1 VRIELGPLPSSSALL
16 WIAYARTAL
25 AEMLASRQPDLARI
39 DPAALEMLEAVLD
52 DWDLSATQTTD
63 LLWQV
68 DLPEK
73 ALHRLA
79 DAWSLLV
86 QQLAEQEKRRG
97 YEIAPPE
104 GEGFVRAASAALL
117 SAVEKQRH
125 APARPGLI
133 ALRGDGGQSV
143 A

>member
-1 VRIELGPLPSSSALL
+1 VRIELGPLPSSGARL

-25 AEMLASRQPDLARI
+25 AEMLASRQPDLAQI

-52 DWDLSATQTTD
+52 DWDLSAAQAGE
-63 LLWQV
+63 LQWQV

-73 ALHRLA
+73 ALWRLTG
-79 DAWSLLV
+79 AWALLV
-86 QQLAEQEKRRG
+86 EQLAAQEERRG

-104 GEGFVRAASAALL
+104 GEGFVEAASAAMQG
-117 SAVEKQRH
+117 AIEKQRSG
-125 APARPGLI
+125 PRRPGLV
-133 ALRGDGGQSV
+133 ALRDDRGQSV